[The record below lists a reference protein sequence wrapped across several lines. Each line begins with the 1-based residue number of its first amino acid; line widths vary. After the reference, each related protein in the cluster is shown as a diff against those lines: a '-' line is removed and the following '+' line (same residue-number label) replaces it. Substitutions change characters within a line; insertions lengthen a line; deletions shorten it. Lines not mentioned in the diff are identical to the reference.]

1 MWGIE
6 GFGYGVAAISID
18 TLAPVCTAPCD
29 VDLEVATYRFGVS
42 AGQGNAQLAGNNTF
56 SLDRDTTLRL
66 EHEDRTGLRILGW
79 GLFIGGALGGML
91 GALAPMFA
99 TRSDEGS
106 PSSSSDP
113 RSAAA

>member
-42 AGQGNAQLAGNNTF
+42 AGQGNAQLAG
-56 SLDRDTTLRL
+56 DHVDI
-66 EHEDRTGLRILGW
+66 HE
-79 GLFIGGALGGML
+79 GAIR
-91 GALAPMFA
+91 F
-99 TRSDEGS
+99 
-106 PSSSSDP
+106 
-113 RSAAA
+113 